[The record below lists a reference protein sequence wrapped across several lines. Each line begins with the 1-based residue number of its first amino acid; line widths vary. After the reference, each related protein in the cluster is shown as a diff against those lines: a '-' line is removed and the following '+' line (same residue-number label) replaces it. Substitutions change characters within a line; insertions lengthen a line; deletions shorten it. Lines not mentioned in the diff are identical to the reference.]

1 MGAYSIRDA
10 GIVKQRA
17 IVLRACRLH
26 SPAWRTTA
34 QEMRRPRGSVK
45 VPLKPVHAFAL
56 PACRPS
62 RFVVSLG
69 RRDDHRC
76 VGKALLLTDTT
87 LALPGAFAISSG
99 GGDVGTF
106 HPASASWLILSY
118 IVPLRSTGC
127 FFAQPVRPGRHQRK
141 RNLDASS
148 LSRKKMTPSSRR
160 SHLQESGL
168 VSKGGYPRE
177 RYSRK
182 MSVLS
187 FPVRR
192 KAWQRP
198 WRLTRPDGGR
208 RQVQSWLA
216 GVRLC
221 RPRW

>member
-1 MGAYSIRDA
+1 MARRLGVAPGTLAKSSLRLSCARPLVTMGAYSIRDA

-26 SPAWRTTA
+26 SPAWRTTS

-45 VPLKPVHAFAL
+45 VPLKPVHASAL

-118 IVPLRSTGC
+118 IVPLRSTG
-127 FFAQPVRPGRHQRK
+127 FFCAAGPSGSAP
-141 RNLDASS
+141 
-148 LSRKKMTPSSRR
+148 KKT
-160 SHLQESGL
+160 
-168 VSKGGYPRE
+168 
-177 RYSRK
+177 
-182 MSVLS
+182 
-187 FPVRR
+187 
-192 KAWQRP
+192 
-198 WRLTRPDGGR
+198 
-208 RQVQSWLA
+208 QS
-216 GVRLC
+216 
-221 RPRW
+221 